1 MIDDAG
7 DKGVGKCLPTHAA
20 NYVSS
25 SNGCCVG
32 SEEENLDA
40 IKGHFSR
47 KHWARSTTEAPV
59 KIRGLLEPLVALI
72 DQGSEINVTSGDV
85 YRKGGWP
92 IYTSHGWR
100 VRMAT
105 TSTGDLFGAVPNIPV
120 MIGDVQVEQHFFVQ
134 EKCSYPIILG
144 EPYITAV
151 RMETKVLDD
160 VSAYARIKSQDGKRV
175 VQFLTVHL
183 NHCRN
188 RDSLRDYSARC
199 KKVNGISPKNHCK
212 LGV

>member
-1 MIDDAG
+1 MNEVFGIAKKETRDKVIEIIKRKKQMIDDAG
-7 DKGVGKCLPTHAA
+7 DKAVGNSLLIHAA
-20 NYVSS
+20 NYLSS

-47 KHWARSTTEAPV
+47 KHWARASTEAPV
-59 KIRGLLEPLVALI
+59 KIEGLSEPLLALI
-72 DQGSEINVTSGDV
+72 DQGFEINVMSGDV
-85 YRKGGWP
+85 YRKCGWP
-92 IYTSHGWR
+92 IDTSHGWR

-105 TSTGDLFGAVPNIPV
+105 TSTDDLFGVVPNIPV

-160 VSAYARIKSQDGKRV
+160 VSAYARIKSQDGKRAM
-175 VQFLTVHL
+175 QFLTVRL
-183 NHCRN
+183 EE
-188 RDSLRDYSARC
+188 
-199 KKVNGISPKNHCK
+199 KKK
-212 LGV
+212 

>member
-1 MIDDAG
+1 MGSTGKSIPHPTSIETSINIDKVLEERILDSEVKFTLREVFGIAKKETRDKVIEIIKRKKQMIDDAG
-7 DKGVGKCLPTHAA
+7 DKGVGNSLLTHAA

-59 KIRGLLEPLVALI
+59 KIEGLSEPLLALI
-72 DQGSEINVTSGDV
+72 DQGFEINVMSGDV

-92 IYTSHGWR
+92 IETSHGWR

-134 EKCSYPIILG
+134 EECS
-144 EPYITAV
+144 
-151 RMETKVLDD
+151 
-160 VSAYARIKSQDGKRV
+160 
-175 VQFLTVHL
+175 
-183 NHCRN
+183 
-188 RDSLRDYSARC
+188 
-199 KKVNGISPKNHCK
+199 
-212 LGV
+212 